1 MFITGLIA
9 AAGMIFLLL
18 KFKLSRIVHFNIL
31 VDIIITFFFIWI
43 FAGTF
48 AGMMAGLMGGVIISA
63 FLYIAKF
70 FVPREKLT
78 VERQSRFPFIAI
90 KWVRY

>member
-18 KFKLSRIVHFNIL
+18 KFDLAKVASLGAVIDIV
-31 VDIIITFFFIWI
+31 ITFFFIWI

-48 AGMMAGLMGGVIISA
+48 AGMMAGLMGGVIISM
-63 FLYIAKF
+63 FLLIARRLTPRKELKF
-70 FVPREKLT
+70 VKT
-78 VERQSRFPFIAI
+78 DKFPFRTF
-90 KWVRY
+90 KWVRV